1 MKVGDVVVLHDSARR
16 NGDYAGKLGLI
27 ISSGDYNDYV
37 LSVDGEVRK
46 FHETQIAGVVN
57 ESR

>member
-1 MKVGDVVVLHDSARR
+1 MKAGDIVFLHDSTRR
-16 NGDYAGKLGLI
+16 NGGYAGKLGLI
-27 ISSGDYNDYV
+27 ISRGAYNDYV

-46 FHETQIAGVVN
+46 FHESQIAEVVN